1 MTTTDQEL
9 ERLTVFGRDV
19 EVSLSDARLDQV
31 ADLILRLHQSRVKRV
46 GGILTPL
53 QARDYA
59 EHTASE
65 RQGMRAAV
73 VEVIRALVV
82 LDLIEIPR

>member
-1 MTTTDQEL
+1 MPNVNLDH
-9 ERLTVFGRDV
+9 LTVAGRDLD
-19 EVSLSDARLDQV
+19 VSLSDARLDQI
-31 ADLILRLHQSRVKRV
+31 ADLILRLHQQRVRRV

-59 EHTASE
+59 EHAASE
-65 RQGMRAAV
+65 RQGMRSAII
-73 VEVIRALVV
+73 EVIRALVL